1 MLEEKKDT
9 ICSEEDFITGLGA
22 KIIETGESE
31 CIEKIYPSNRFYKI
45 IAKILSVCLTVCG
58 VAFLIVGIEAF
69 AYGVETLFQLCAG
82 RLTEIPQ
89 DTRIIALYCSWIMF
103 ITTIL
108 LFVSIFPCVATQTG
122 EKRIYTCIGDKN
134 VLDELGKSFECINI
148 KGPNCK
154 VFRSK
159 RVTAKMDDKAIWCM
173 IQYDV
178 VMWLWTAYCYDVL
191 GLQNLGAKVIV
202 PAGIIGAVIASKVV
216 HRYCQWCSQMVKKE
230 VRNNVVRSFTCTQ

>member
-22 KIIETGESE
+22 KIIETEESE
-31 CIEKIYPSNRFYKI
+31 CIETVYPSNRFYRI
-45 IAKILSVCLTVCG
+45 VAKILSCCLVVCA
-58 VAFLIVGIEAF
+58 VAFLIVGMEAVG
-69 AYGVETLFQLCAG
+69 YGVETLLQLCTG

-89 DTRIIALYCSWIMF
+89 DTRMIALYCSRIMF
-103 ITTIL
+103 VMTIL

-134 VLDELGKSFECINI
+134 VLDELSKSFECINA

-159 RVTAKMDDKAIWCM
+159 MVIAKIDDKAIWIV

-178 VMWLWTAYCYDVL
+178 VMWLWTAYCYNVF

-202 PAGIIGAVIASKVV
+202 PIGIISAVIASKMMK
-216 HRYCQWCSQMVKKE
+216 RYCQWCSQMVEKRGE
-230 VRNNVVRSFTCTQ
+230 G

>member
-1 MLEEKKDT
+1 MLKEKEDT

-31 CIEKIYPSNRFYKI
+31 CIEKIYPNNRFYRI
-45 IAKILSVCLTVCG
+45 IAKILSCCLAVCG
-58 VAFLIVGIEAF
+58 VSTFIVGAGAF
-69 AYGVETLFQLCAG
+69 SYFAVTVLWLCAG

-89 DTRIIALYCSWIMF
+89 DARMIALYCSWILF

-108 LFVSIFPCVATQTG
+108 LLVSIFPCIATQTG
-122 EKRIYTCIGDKN
+122 EKRVYTCIGDEN
-134 VLDELGKSFECINI
+134 ILDELGRSFECVNV

-159 RVTAKMDDKAIWCM
+159 TVIAKMDDGFIPLIM
-173 IQYDV
+173 PPNV
-178 VMWLWTAYCYDVL
+178 VMWIWTAYCYNIW

-202 PAGIIGAVIASKVV
+202 PVGIAGIVIAEALIN
-216 HRYCQWCSQMVKKE
+216 RYWEWCSQMVEKRGE
-230 VRNNVVRSFTCTQ
+230 E